1 MKKSL
6 YQVASLGKC
15 WLGMHYWQLMQSSI
29 VDLLLWVKRTL
40 LSYMINSL
48 GSIKDTL
55 LKFALK

>member
-6 YQVASLGKC
+6 YLVVSLGKC